1 MKQRMIAE
9 EDASFLRNS
18 SSLDYKSKF
27 LHVIQDILSQEGSL
41 QHSELLLVDMEDALQ
56 ALDKCHYCGDTSHD
70 YWILDPI
77 DGTKGFISNS
87 QFAIGLSYV
96 HNGVPVVGVVG
107 CPNLSF
113 DVDAIQWNTNTDNAG
128 SVAVGI
134 AGAVLYVSGFSVGN
148 YCV

>member
-1 MKQRMIAE
+1 MIAE